1 MPESAPDNN
10 QGSGALDAAIGVMV
24 VLLATFLGICSVK
37 AGNIGQAMAKKQVER
52 NNNWAWF
59 QARTIRSTV
68 YECSAEEL
76 KLARPNENAEAKQV
90 REALRQQFLDDL
102 VRQKSE
108 REKQKADA
116 EQAEADY
123 DELAKKD
130 DQFDLC
136 EAALAVALALFGVSA
151 LVKRWWMFV
160 FALLPAALGVFMGV
174 AGFMGHST
182 DLPAIKW
189 VLDLLA

>member
-1 MPESAPDNN
+1 
-10 QGSGALDAAIGVMV
+10 MV

-76 KLARPNENAEAKQV
+76 NLARPNETAEAKSA
-90 REALRQQFLDDL
+90 REALRKRFLDD
-102 VRQKSE
+102 VERQRSE
-108 REKQKADA
+108 REKQKTDA

-123 DELAKKD
+123 DDLAKKD

-136 EAALAVALALFGVSA
+136 EAALAVALALFGVTA
-151 LVKRWWMFV
+151 LMKKWWMFV
-160 FALLPAALGVFMGV
+160 FALLPAAVGVFMGV
-174 AGFMGHST
+174 AGFMGQDT
-182 DLPAIKW
+182 DLPVVKW
-189 VLDLLA
+189 FLDLLA

>member
-1 MPESAPDNN
+1 MSDTASEKSDGGGRLESAV
-10 QGSGALDAAIGVMV
+10 GVMV

-76 KLARPNENAEAKQV
+76 NLARPNETAEAKSA
-90 REALRQQFLDDL
+90 REALRKRFLDD
-102 VRQKSE
+102 VERQRSE
-108 REKQKADA
+108 REKQKTDA

-123 DELAKKD
+123 DDLAKKD

-136 EAALAVALALFGVSA
+136 EAALAVALALFGVTA
-151 LVKRWWMFV
+151 LMKKWWMFV
-160 FALLPAALGVFMGV
+160 FALLPAAVGVFMGV
-174 AGFMGHST
+174 AGFMGQDT
-182 DLPAIKW
+182 DLPVVKW
-189 VLDLLA
+189 FLDLLA

>member
-1 MPESAPDNN
+1 MSESGPEKEN
-10 QGSGALDAAIGVMV
+10 GGGALEAAIGVMV
-24 VLLATFLGICSVK
+24 VLLATFLGICNVK
-37 AGNIGQAMAKKQVER
+37 SGNIGQGMEKKQVER
-52 NNNWAWF
+52 NNNWAWY

-76 KLARPNENAEAKQV
+76 KLARPDEDADAKQA
-90 REALRQQFLDDL
+90 REALRKRFLDD
-102 VRQKSE
+102 VGRQKLE

-123 DELAKKD
+123 DDLAKKD

-136 EAALAVALALFGVSA
+136 EAALAVALALFGVTA
-151 LVKRWWMFV
+151 LVKRWWMFL
-160 FALLPAALGVFMGV
+160 FALLPAGIGVFMGV
-174 AGFMGHST
+174 AGFMGVDT

-189 VLDLLA
+189 VLDWLA